1 MSTGNAWNHPLPK
14 RQPETPA
21 TVLSI
26 SPFEADHVFLRNV
39 FAHSNWKIHG
49 VRSRREA
56 LACLRRQSSAV
67 VLCEESLPDCDWKQM
82 LDELGSLPDS
92 PVLIVT
98 SRLADDALWAEVL
111 NLGAYDLLMKP
122 FDLTEVFRVVSLA
135 WRHWN
140 NNLEKARAT
149 LGSLNLAKARAIPA

>member
-1 MSTGNAWNHPLPK
+1 MPSGNTRNNPPPN
-14 RQPETPA
+14 RQPETAA

-56 LACLRRQSSAV
+56 LAWLRQNSSPV
-67 VLCEESLPDCDWKQM
+67 VLCEESLPDCDWKVM
-82 LDELGSLPDS
+82 LNELTSFQDP
-92 PVLIVT
+92 PVLVVT

-140 NNLEKARAT
+140 NNWERARA
-149 LGSLNLAKARAIPA
+149 SLSGLRIAKAGATPA

>member
-1 MSTGNAWNHPLPK
+1 MSSGTTSNHPLPEHS
-14 RQPETPA
+14 PETSI

-26 SPFEADHVFLRNV
+26 SPIETDHLFLRNV
-39 FAHSNWKIHG
+39 FSHSNWRVHG

-56 LACLRRQSSAV
+56 LAWLRWQHSPV
-67 VLCEESLPDCDWKQM
+67 VLCEET
-82 LDELGSLPDS
+82 LPDS
-92 PVLIVT
+92 GWKQVLREIASLRDPPELIVT

-140 NNLEKARAT
+140 NNRERARTAP
-149 LGSLNLAKARAIPA
+149 LAMRRALTA

>member
-1 MSTGNAWNHPLPK
+1 MSTGTTSNHALPE
-14 RQPETPA
+14 RSLENSV

-26 SPFEADHVFLRNV
+26 SPIEADHLFLRNV
-39 FAHSNWKIHG
+39 FSHSNWRVDG

-56 LACLRRQSSAV
+56 LTWLRRQPSSV
-67 VLCEESLPDCDWKQM
+67 VLCEERLPDSGWKEV
-82 LDELGSLPDS
+82 LRELGSLQDP
-92 PVLIVT
+92 PELIVT

-135 WRHWN
+135 WRHWKN
-140 NNLEKARAT
+140 NWER
-149 LGSLNLAKARAIPA
+149 ARAIPPLAIRRALTA

>member
-1 MSTGNAWNHPLPK
+1 MSTGTTSNHALPE
-14 RQPETPA
+14 RSPENSV

-26 SPFEADHVFLRNV
+26 SPIEADHFFLRNV
-39 FAHSNWKIHG
+39 FSHSNWRVHG
-49 VRSRREA
+49 VRSLREA
-56 LACLRRQSSAV
+56 LTWLRRQPSSV
-67 VLCEESLPDCDWKQM
+67 VLCEERLPDSGWKEV
-82 LDELGSLPDS
+82 LRELGSLEDP

-135 WRHWN
+135 WRHWKN
-140 NNLEKARAT
+140 DWER
-149 LGSLNLAKARAIPA
+149 ARAIPPLAIRRALTA

>member
-1 MSTGNAWNHPLPK
+1 MSPGNTSDHPPPN
-14 RQPETPA
+14 RQTETPA

-39 FAHSNWKIHG
+39 FADSSWKVHS

-56 LACLRRQSSAV
+56 LAWLHQQSSPV
-67 VLCEESLPDCDWKQM
+67 VLCEESLPDSDWKAM
-82 LDELGSLPDS
+82 LDELASFQDP

-122 FDLTEVFRVVSLA
+122 FELTEVFRVVSLA

-140 NNLEKARAT
+140 NNWERARANLSALNIAKARAT
-149 LGSLNLAKARAIPA
+149 PA